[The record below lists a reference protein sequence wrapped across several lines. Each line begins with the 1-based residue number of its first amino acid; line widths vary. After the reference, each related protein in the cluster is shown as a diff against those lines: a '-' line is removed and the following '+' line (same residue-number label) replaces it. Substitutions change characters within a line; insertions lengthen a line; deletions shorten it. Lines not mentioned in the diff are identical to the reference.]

1 MCDNMK
7 EYNRIGIYIFLI
19 NIALALF
26 MITSESTMWLNYTIA
41 ILSTIVAIAL
51 NIYFLIKANK
61 KTINIVFLVL
71 CQACEIIN
79 ISLHL
84 NQILQ
89 FYHYKS
95 ISCQSNF
102 PKYIY

>member
-19 NIALALF
+19 NIALVLF

-51 NIYFLIKANK
+51 NIYFLIKAKK
-61 KTINIVFLVL
+61 KTINIVFLVFN
-71 CQACEIIN
+71 IITL
-79 ISLHL
+79 IVFIFLL
-84 NQILQ
+84 IREL
-89 FYHYKS
+89 
-95 ISCQSNF
+95 I
-102 PKYIY
+102 

>member
-26 MITSESTMWLNYTIA
+26 MITSESTMWLNYTAA
-41 ILSTIVAIAL
+41 ILSTIVAITL

-61 KTINIVFLVL
+61 KTINIVFLVFN
-71 CQACEIIN
+71 IITL
-79 ISLHL
+79 IVFIFLL
-84 NQILQ
+84 IREL
-89 FYHYKS
+89 
-95 ISCQSNF
+95 I
-102 PKYIY
+102 

>member
-61 KTINIVFLVL
+61 KTINIVFLVFN
-71 CQACEIIN
+71 IITLSVF
-79 ISLHL
+79 IFLL
-84 NQILQ
+84 IREL
-89 FYHYKS
+89 
-95 ISCQSNF
+95 I
-102 PKYIY
+102 